1 MVWNQMV
8 KLCACAPISD
18 KLICH
23 GAWAINLKLKKQP
36 HMVAEPMVW
45 RIKGYEAV

>member
-8 KLCACAPISD
+8 KLCACALISD

-23 GAWAINLKLKKQP
+23 GAWDINLKFKKQP
-36 HMVAEPMVW
+36 HMVWNQMV
-45 RIKGYEAV
+45 

>member
-1 MVWNQMV
+1 MVWDQMV

-23 GAWAINLKLKKQP
+23 GAWDINLKLKKQP
-36 HMVAEPMVW
+36 HIGLGPDGL
-45 RIKGYEAV
+45 KN

>member
-1 MVWNQMV
+1 MVWDQMV

-23 GAWAINLKLKKQP
+23 GAWDINLKFKKDSPIWSEKLKDK
-36 HMVAEPMVW
+36 
-45 RIKGYEAV
+45 K

>member
-8 KLCACAPISD
+8 KLCACALISD

-23 GAWAINLKLKKQP
+23 GAWDINLKFKKNSPIWSGTRWSEKLKDK
-36 HMVAEPMVW
+36 
-45 RIKGYEAV
+45 K

>member
-8 KLCACAPISD
+8 KLCACTPISD

-23 GAWAINLKLKKQP
+23 GAWDINLKFKKQP
-36 HMVAEPMVW
+36 HMVRDQMV
-45 RIKGYEAV
+45 